1 MERKTFWFFTVPSV
15 AVMALLMVVPLVTT
29 VWLGFHRLLLRD
41 LKNPTWIG
49 LQNYTDILT
58 DPEFWTA
65 FRWTMLFVAIVVP
78 IQMVLG
84 LAVALMLDRVVRGRS
99 FYMAALLTPFI
110 VTPVVG
116 SLVYKDLFDRGGLIA
131 WLWQVVFDDPFQIT
145 SGNVRYLIVIQA
157 VWAVMPFA
165 MITFFA
171 GLQTLPG
178 ERLEAAAIDGAGF
191 WRNLWHVIL
200 PHLRTLV
207 LFVGLISVMDMYRIY
222 DQVFVWTGNR
232 FTDAHTLQVYN
243 VRVATA
249 FDIGRLGKGNAMAV
263 LTVIGILVVLI
274 PFLYRSYKDQISERT

>member
-15 AVMALLMVVPLVTT
+15 AVMALLMAVPLATT

-41 LKNPTWIG
+41 LNNPTWIG
-49 LQNYTDILT
+49 LQNYTDLLT

-131 WLWQVVFDDPFQIT
+131 WLWQVIFDDPFQIT

-191 WRNLWHVIL
+191 WRNLWHVVL

-243 VRVATA
+243 VRIATA

>member
-15 AVMALLMVVPLVTT
+15 AVMALLMVVPLATT

-49 LQNYTDILT
+49 LQNYTDLLT

-243 VRVATA
+243 VRIATA

>member
-15 AVMALLMVVPLVTT
+15 AVMALLMVVPLATT

-49 LQNYTDILT
+49 LQNYTDLLT

-131 WLWQVVFDDPFQIT
+131 WLWQVIFDDPFQIT

-243 VRVATA
+243 VRIATA

>member
-15 AVMALLMVVPLVTT
+15 AVMALLMVVPLATT

-49 LQNYTDILT
+49 LQNYTDLLT

-131 WLWQVVFDDPFQIT
+131 WLWQVIFDDPFQIT

-191 WRNLWHVIL
+191 SRNLWHVIL

-243 VRVATA
+243 VRIATA

>member
-1 MERKTFWFFTVPSV
+1 VERKTFWFFTVPSV
-15 AVMALLMVVPLVTT
+15 AVMALLMVVPLATT

-49 LQNYTDILT
+49 LQNYTDLLT

-131 WLWQVVFDDPFQIT
+131 WLWQVIFDDPFQIT

-243 VRVATA
+243 VRIATA

>member
-1 MERKTFWFFTVPSV
+1 MERRTFWFFTVPSV
-15 AVMALLMVVPLVTT
+15 AVMVLLMVVPLATT

-58 DPEFWTA
+58 DPEFWAA
-65 FRWTMLFVAIVVP
+65 FRWTMLFVVLVVP

-131 WLWQVVFDDPFQIT
+131 WLWQVIFDDPFQIT

-171 GLQTLPG
+171 GMQTLPS

-191 WRNLWHVIL
+191 WRNLWHVVL

-243 VRVATA
+243 VRIATA
-249 FDIGRLGKGNAMAV
+249 FDIGRVGKGNAMAV
-263 LTVIGILVVLI
+263 LTVIGILVVLV

>member
-15 AVMALLMVVPLVTT
+15 AVMALLMVVPLATT

-41 LKNPTWIG
+41 LKNPSWIG
-49 LQNYTDILT
+49 LQNYTDLLT

-116 SLVYKDLFDRGGLIA
+116 SLVYKDLFDRGGLVA

-243 VRVATA
+243 VRIATA

>member
-15 AVMALLMVVPLVTT
+15 AVMALLMVVPLATT

-49 LQNYTDILT
+49 FQNYTDILT
-58 DPEFWTA
+58 DPEFWAA
-65 FRWTMLFVAIVVP
+65 FRWTMLFVLIVVP
-78 IQMVLG
+78 LQMVLG

-131 WLWQVVFDDPFQIT
+131 WLWELAFDSPFQIT
-145 SGNVRYLIVIQA
+145 AGNVRYLIVIQA

-171 GLQTLPG
+171 GLQTLPT

-191 WRNLWHVIL
+191 WRNLWHVNL

-243 VRVATA
+243 VRIATA
-249 FDIGRLGKGNAMAV
+249 FDIGRVGKGNAMAV

>member
-15 AVMALLMVVPLVTT
+15 AVMALLMVVPLATT

-49 LQNYTDILT
+49 LQNYTDLLT

-99 FYMAALLTPFI
+99 FYLAALLTPFI

-243 VRVATA
+243 VRIATA

>member
-15 AVMALLMVVPLVTT
+15 AVMALLMVVPLATT

-49 LQNYTDILT
+49 LQNYTDLLT
-58 DPEFWTA
+58 DPEFWAA
-65 FRWTMLFVAIVVP
+65 FRWTMLFVVIVVP

-99 FYMAALLTPFI
+99 FYMAAMLTPFI

-145 SGNVRYLIVIQA
+145 SGNVRYLIIIQA

-243 VRVATA
+243 VRIATA

>member
-1 MERKTFWFFTVPSV
+1 
-15 AVMALLMVVPLVTT
+15 
-29 VWLGFHRLLLRD
+29 
-41 LKNPTWIG
+41 
-49 LQNYTDILT
+49 
-58 DPEFWTA
+58 
-65 FRWTMLFVAIVVP
+65 
-78 IQMVLG
+78 MVLG

-171 GLQTLPG
+171 GMQTLPS

-191 WRNLWHVIL
+191 WRNLWHVVL

-249 FDIGRLGKGNAMAV
+249 FDIGRVGKGNAMAV
-263 LTVIGILVVLI
+263 LTVIGILVVLV

>member
-1 MERKTFWFFTVPSV
+1 MERKTFWFFTFPSV
-15 AVMALLMVVPLVTT
+15 AVMALLMVVPLATT

-49 LQNYTDILT
+49 LQNYTDLLT
-58 DPEFWTA
+58 DPEFWAA
-65 FRWTMLFVAIVVP
+65 FRWTMLFVVIVVP

-99 FYMAALLTPFI
+99 FYMAAMLTPFI

-145 SGNVRYLIVIQA
+145 SGNVRYLIIIQA

-243 VRVATA
+243 VRIATA

>member
-1 MERKTFWFFTVPSV
+1 VERKTFWFFTVPSV
-15 AVMALLMVVPLVTT
+15 AVMALLMVVPLATT

-41 LKNPTWIG
+41 LKNPSWIG
-49 LQNYTDILT
+49 LQNYTDLLT

-131 WLWQVVFDDPFQIT
+131 WLWQVIFDDPFQIT

-243 VRVATA
+243 VRIATA

>member
-1 MERKTFWFFTVPSV
+1 VERKTFWFFTVPSV
-15 AVMALLMVVPLVTT
+15 AVMALLMVVPLATT

-49 LQNYTDILT
+49 LQNYTDLLT

-131 WLWQVVFDDPFQIT
+131 WLWQVIFDDPFQIT
-145 SGNVRYLIVIQA
+145 SSNVRYLIVIQA

-178 ERLEAAAIDGAGF
+178 EHLEAAAIDGAGF

-243 VRVATA
+243 VRIATA

>member
-1 MERKTFWFFTVPSV
+1 MERKTFWFFTIPSA
-15 AVMALLMVVPLVTT
+15 AVMTVLMVVPLVTT

-41 LKNPTWIG
+41 LKNPSWIG
-49 LQNYTDILT
+49 LQNYRDILT
-58 DPEFWTA
+58 DPEFWAA
-65 FRWTMLFVAIVVP
+65 FRWTMLFVVIVVP
-78 IQMVLG
+78 IQMGLG
-84 LAVALMLDRVVRGRS
+84 LATALMLDRVVRGRS
-99 FYMAALLTPFI
+99 IYVAALLTPFI

-131 WLWQVVFDDPFQIT
+131 WLWELVFNGPFQIT

-171 GLQTLPG
+171 GLQTLPSD
-178 ERLEAAAIDGAGF
+178 RLEAAAIDGAGF

-207 LFVGLISVMDMYRIY
+207 VFVGLISVMDMYRIY

-249 FDIGRLGKGNAMAV
+249 FDIGRVGKGNAMAV

>member
-15 AVMALLMVVPLVTT
+15 AVMALLMVVPLATT

-49 LQNYTDILT
+49 LQNYTDLLT

-65 FRWTMLFVAIVVP
+65 FRWTMLFVVIVVP

-99 FYMAALLTPFI
+99 FYMAAMLTPFI

-131 WLWQVVFDDPFQIT
+131 WLWQVIFDDPFQIT
-145 SGNVRYLIVIQA
+145 SGNVRYLIIIQA

-243 VRVATA
+243 VRIATA

>member
-15 AVMALLMVVPLVTT
+15 AVMALLMVVPLATT
-29 VWLGFHRLLLRD
+29 IWLGFHRLLLRD

-58 DPEFWTA
+58 DPEFWAA
-65 FRWTMLFVAIVVP
+65 FRWTITFVLIVVP
-78 IQMVLG
+78 VQMVLG

-99 FYMAALLTPFI
+99 FYLAALLTPFI

-249 FDIGRLGKGNAMAV
+249 FDIGRVGKGNAMAV

>member
-15 AVMALLMVVPLVTT
+15 AVMALLMVVPLATT

-41 LKNPTWIG
+41 LKNPSWIG
-49 LQNYTDILT
+49 LQNYTDLLT

-243 VRVATA
+243 VRIATA

>member
-15 AVMALLMVVPLVTT
+15 AVMALLMVVPLATT

-49 LQNYTDILT
+49 LQNYTDLLT

-99 FYMAALLTPFI
+99 FYLAALLTPFI

-131 WLWQVVFDDPFQIT
+131 WLWQVIFDDPFQIT

-243 VRVATA
+243 VRIATA

>member
-15 AVMALLMVVPLVTT
+15 AVMALLMVVPLATT

-41 LKNPTWIG
+41 LKNPSWIG
-49 LQNYTDILT
+49 LQNYTDLLT

-131 WLWQVVFDDPFQIT
+131 WLWQVIFDDPFQIT

-243 VRVATA
+243 VRIATA

>member
-1 MERKTFWFFTVPSV
+1 MERRTFWYFTIPSV
-15 AVMALLMVVPLVTT
+15 AVMAVLMVVPFATT

-41 LKNPTWIG
+41 LKNPSWIG
-49 LQNYTDILT
+49 LQNYRDILS

-65 FRWTMLFVAIVVP
+65 FRWTMLFVLIVVP
-78 IQMVLG
+78 VQMLLG
-84 LAVALMLDRVVRGRS
+84 LATALMLDRVVRGRS
-99 FYMAALLTPFI
+99 VYMAALLTPFI

-131 WLWQVVFDDPFQIT
+131 WLWEVIFDDPFQIT

-165 MITFFA
+165 MIVFFA
-171 GLQTLPG
+171 GLQTLPS

-191 WRNLWHVIL
+191 WRNLWHVVL

-207 LFVGLISVMDMYRIY
+207 VFVALISVMDMYRIY

-249 FDIGRLGKGNAMAV
+249 FDIGRVGKGNAMAV
-263 LTVIGILVVLI
+263 LTVVGILVVLI

>member
-15 AVMALLMVVPLVTT
+15 ALMALLMVVPLATT

-41 LKNPTWIG
+41 LKNPSWIG
-49 LQNYTDILT
+49 LQNYTDLLT

-131 WLWQVVFDDPFQIT
+131 WLWQVIFDDPFQIT

-243 VRVATA
+243 VRIATA

-274 PFLYRSYKDQISERT
+274 PFLYRSYNDQISERT